1 MIKHIVMFKFREDT
15 EENKKSQ
22 LNEVKRVLDKLP
34 EYIPEI
40 RDYEV
45 GINVSKQE
53 RAYDLVIVSSFDTQ
67 EHLDVYRNHP
77 AHTDALEVIAKY
89 KVDAKVVDFES

>member
-1 MIKHIVMFKFREDT
+1 MIKHIVMFKFRDDT

-45 GINVSKQE
+45 GINVSKQD
-53 RAYDLVIVSSFDTQ
+53 RAYDLVVISSFDTLK
-67 EHLDVYRNHP
+67 HLYVYRNHP
-77 AHTDALEVIAKY
+77 AHLDAIEVIAKY
-89 KVDAKVVDFES
+89 KVDVKAVDFES